1 MRILLTGA
9 TGFVGRPLVE
19 QLLDAGH
26 ECMVLSRRPDAGAQ
40 RLPPAAT
47 VLSYDDA
54 WPPVDAVINLAG
66 ETVAG
71 WWTPEKRRR
80 IMASRVQTTRGLV
93 AWLHGV
99 SPRPHTF
106 LSMSAVGIYGH
117 RPGEILTEASSPDP
131 AQNFRAR
138 VCRAWEAEA
147 RAASRHSAR
156 VVTLRL
162 ANVLH
167 PAGGYLGALLTLY
180 RRLPIVGLG
189 PPERCF
195 SWVSRRDAVRMVQFA
210 LEEQAVQGPLN
221 VVAPHPVRQ
230 GVFTRALARRLGKRV
245 WGRVP
250 AWALRFTLGAF
261 AATLLDSQD
270 VRPAKAQRFAFHFTD
285 PELAPYLGRVL

>member
-19 QLLDAGH
+19 QLLGAGH
-26 ECMVLSRRPDAGAQ
+26 ECIVLSRRPDAGAQ

-47 VLSYDDA
+47 VLAYDDA

-66 ETVAG
+66 ETIAG
-71 WWTPEKRRR
+71 WWTPGKRRR
-80 IMASRVQTTRGLV
+80 IMNSRAQTTRRLV
-93 AWLHGV
+93 EWMHGV
-99 SPRPHTF
+99 APRPRAL

-131 AQNFRAR
+131 AQRFRAR
-138 VCRAWEAEA
+138 VCRTWEAEA
-147 RAASRHSAR
+147 RAANRYGVR

-189 PPERCF
+189 PSATCF

-210 LEEQAVQGPLN
+210 LEEEAVQGPLN
-221 VVAPHPVRQ
+221 VAAPHPVRQ
-230 GVFTRALARRLGKRV
+230 SVFTRALARRLGKRV

-250 AWALRFTLGAF
+250 AWALRLALGAF

-270 VRPAKAQRFAFHFTD
+270 VRPAKAEVLGFRFAD
-285 PELAPYLGRVL
+285 PELISYLERVL